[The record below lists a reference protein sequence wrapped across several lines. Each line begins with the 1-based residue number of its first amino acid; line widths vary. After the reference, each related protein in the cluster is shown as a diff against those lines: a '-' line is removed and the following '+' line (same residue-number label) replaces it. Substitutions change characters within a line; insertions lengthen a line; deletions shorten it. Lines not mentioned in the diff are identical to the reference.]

1 MSILLLASMALAAP
15 EVVLVGI
22 HIPGLVGNEAVR
34 AEDRLEEALKAA
46 SLQPI
51 SAEALAPTLAGKE
64 GLLIEDYALGP
75 GKQLVQEARI
85 LYDRAQPGEAIPP
98 LTEGIEMLSQA
109 LQFAG
114 SGRELQDALLLLALC
129 HLANGEEDAAKDAF
143 SRAATLDPLRT
154 LENASYSP
162 EARSLFE
169 EAKGRVSAQTT
180 GRLWVMASADAAIY
194 LDGRQIGSSPVQDF
208 PVAPG
213 EHTVVARGPKG
224 STFRDDV
231 RVEASKTTR
240 VEAALERRNLGQAQE
255 SPTGRSL
262 QTRYLYQALGRYSEA
277 EL

>member
-213 EHTVVARGPKG
+213 EH
-224 STFRDDV
+224 
-231 RVEASKTTR
+231 
-240 VEAALERRNLGQAQE
+240 
-255 SPTGRSL
+255 
-262 QTRYLYQALGRYSEA
+262 
-277 EL
+277 